1 MNTYSYTYEKYL
13 HGEMFDI
20 LHVNFDRKQLKI
32 NVFKRLLFKDNLFK
46 NTFYLCVFRIKNM
59 YIIQNSSEIK
69 TFQSNRAVP
78 KNQVFIYSF

>member
-1 MNTYSYTYEKYL
+1 MCIS
-13 HGEMFDI
+13 D
-20 LHVNFDRKQLKI
+20 
-32 NVFKRLLFKDNLFK
+32 
-46 NTFYLCVFRIKNM
+46 KNM